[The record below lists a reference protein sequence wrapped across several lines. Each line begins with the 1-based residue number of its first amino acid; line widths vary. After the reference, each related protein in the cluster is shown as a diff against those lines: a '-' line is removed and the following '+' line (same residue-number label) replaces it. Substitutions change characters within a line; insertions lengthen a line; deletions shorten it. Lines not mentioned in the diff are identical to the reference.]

1 MLVLLTLSLTACV
14 NETKESRSS
23 WGVWLYWSGLVRMSV
38 PVSFN
43 FSQASVTLAAW
54 GERGGER
61 DQFCQE
67 DFERATNRKES
78 IYCETSTLMDEGV

>member
-1 MLVLLTLSLTACV
+1 MGGVAVLEWPRSDECSRLFQFLT
-14 NETKESRSS
+14 
-23 WGVWLYWSGLVRMSV
+23 GVRHPRCLGRE
-38 PVSFN
+38 
-43 FSQASVTLAAW
+43 
-54 GERGGER
+54 GGGER